1 MLVNQNLVPME
12 SMEMHLLTP
21 SEAYHRMQEIQERI
35 DYRMATYDEMNEMVL
50 LQQILEDE
58 IPEGAFIS

>member
-1 MLVNQNLVPME
+1 ME